1 MHIIYWHRIYSNI
14 YQQIYVVYRYKQTT
28 LFYQLTTLVTCS
40 LYQQSNLQQDQQQ
53 QQYQQQFQNTARDL
67 TLQQLNVNKLRSIPH
82 RNLPPQIIV
91 TKTVQQFSQQS
102 NKQAIRTYYMTII
115 LVLQQNYHSTIV
127 KVYNIVQVYILP
139 YLSQNST
146 RTQQSNTIFFRRFV
160 GSNYDLKQQ
169 TIYTQQVRT
178 IIISKRLEYVTY
190 YTIILIVVT
199 KSQSF
204 RQFRFGLETALTWVS

>member
-115 LVLQQNYHSTIV
+115 LVLQLYYHSTVV
-127 KVYNIVQVYILP
+127 KVYIYCHTLVKIPHVRSKVTPYFSDVSWVLIMIQSNKLSTLNRYVQQQQV
-139 YLSQNST
+139 SVQNTLHITQSFQ
-146 RTQQSNTIFFRRFV
+146 QQSPNRSHLGNSDSDQRRH
-160 GSNYDLKQQ
+160 
-169 TIYTQQVRT
+169 
-178 IIISKRLEYVTY
+178 
-190 YTIILIVVT
+190 
-199 KSQSF
+199 
-204 RQFRFGLETALTWVS
+204 